1 LGKVAIF
8 QTENH
13 AGLPIEN
20 QNKPDQELSG
30 YQFCPAFQYL
40 PLQGGSSKKVNL
52 SVDLFIMLLGDCV
65 KPSPTGFYRILHFG
79 GDSKKDD
86 NASCRPFFV

>member
-40 PLQGGSSKKVNL
+40 PLQGGSSKGL
-52 SVDLFIMLLGDCV
+52 SKRVIFSFWTAQSGRKPQEKMLF
-65 KPSPTGFYRILHFG
+65 
-79 GDSKKDD
+79 
-86 NASCRPFFV
+86 